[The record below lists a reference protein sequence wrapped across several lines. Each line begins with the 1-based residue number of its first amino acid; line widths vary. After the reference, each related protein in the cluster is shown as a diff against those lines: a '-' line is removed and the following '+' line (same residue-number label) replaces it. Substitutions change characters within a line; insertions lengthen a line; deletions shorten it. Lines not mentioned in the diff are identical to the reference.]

1 MTCHSYSEV
10 GVLGDGADV
19 LHKIHAMLKARI
31 CRNPSLIASGCVC
44 VDLFTTGSVYEF
56 VNDSP
61 PRSASRLLIP
71 RSLAACKD
79 G

>member
-10 GVLGDGADV
+10 GILGDGADV

-31 CRNPSLIASGCVC
+31 CRNPSLVTSWCVWVGCFSTKSMC
-44 VDLFTTGSVYEF
+44 EF
-56 VNDSP
+56 ANDSP

-71 RSLAACKD
+71 RSLAACKND
-79 G
+79 